1 MLTFCLEMFSIQRL
15 TNDVAPPRAQKAK
28 KPVLSNMMLTRDLR
42 YAQKTKPVGT
52 AIVKE
57 NQNGSRS

>member
-1 MLTFCLEMFSIQRL
+1 MFLIQRL
-15 TNDVAPPRAQKAK
+15 TNDMAPPRAQKAK
-28 KPVLSNMMLTRDLR
+28 NLVLSNTKTRDLR
-42 YAQKTKPVGT
+42 YAQKTKAVGT